1 MRIRNDRH
9 KGLRRFIE
17 TDDSTGLS
25 PATVEKVRNIVS
37 FLQSMGDADELRAI
51 PSWRAHLHTGDRKGA
66 WSLSITKN
74 WRLMF
79 CIDETEGE
87 IVDLDFED
95 YH

>member
-1 MRIRNDRH
+1 MAGQVAV
-9 KGLRRFIE
+9 GLVDLGVIE
-17 TDDSTGLS
+17 AGG
-25 PATVEKVRNIVS
+25 
-37 FLQSMGDADELRAI
+37 GDADELRAI